1 MGKLK
6 PKAKAKAKEPKESPQ
21 SEAVPSSSG
30 IFNTLFGDATDD
42 RNAAVSIFSES
53 NPFRRKPQ
61 ESLGFAP
68 AESLRSP
75 NDVVSENR
83 NLDGELKKK
92 RNRGKEKNPNPNL
105 DSYTIPEDSEAP
117 FGAKKAKEEKP
128 QKPNLGAESNG
139 AFEGDKGR
147 NPNLASGSNWPSKK
161 DKGKKPQNPNLE
173 NEKDRKPNLGSES
186 DGALKKDEGNGSKL
200 GPKSDGENTIL
211 GAKKKRKRDELERE
225 YEAKKYGVAAEE
237 EEREK
242 KKLVGEKRK
251 TVDNVEDL
259 VVSPEGYDDESKL
272 LRTVFVGN
280 LPLKVKKKALVKEFK
295 QFGEVESVRI
305 RSVPILDVSVP

>member
-6 PKAKAKAKEPKESPQ
+6 PKAKKPEPSPQ
-21 SEAVPSSSG
+21 SDAVPSSSG
-30 IFNTLFGDATDD
+30 IFNTLFGDSTDD

-53 NPFRRKPQ
+53 NPYRRKPQ

-75 NDVVSENR
+75 NEVVSENP

-92 RNRGKEKNPNPNL
+92 RSRGKEKNPKPNP
-105 DSYTIPEDSEAP
+105 DSDTIAEVSKAP
-117 FGAKKAKEEKP
+117 LGEKKSKKEKP
-128 QKPNLGAESNG
+128 QKLNLGAESNG
-139 AFEGDKGR
+139 ALEDDEGR
-147 NPNLASGSNWPSKK
+147 NPNLGSGSNGPSKK
-161 DKGKKPQNPNLE
+161 DKGKKLQNPNLE

-186 DGALKKDEGNGSKL
+186 DGALKKDEGKGSKL
-200 GPKSDGENTIL
+200 GPKSNGENPIL

-225 YEAKKYGVAAEE
+225 YEAKKYGVAAEVE